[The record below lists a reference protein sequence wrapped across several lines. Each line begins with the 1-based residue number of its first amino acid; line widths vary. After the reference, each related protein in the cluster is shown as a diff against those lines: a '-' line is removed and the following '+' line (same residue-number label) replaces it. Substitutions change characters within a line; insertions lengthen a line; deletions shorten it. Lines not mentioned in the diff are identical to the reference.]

1 MLHIK
6 TSYIL
11 SPMADN
17 QTALII
23 GAGTGGIA
31 TSIFLAQQGFEVD
44 VYEKNI
50 SAGGRCGQIVRD
62 GHRFDVGATM
72 VLMPEI
78 YRDVFGSLG
87 LTLERDLRMRPLDDI
102 YTLWFD
108 DGTRLAF
115 TADRKR
121 MEEQLEKIE
130 PGSFARAERYVQEG
144 FRLYK
149 MAFEKLLGRNFT
161 RFFDFFNPG
170 NALLLIKLKT
180 YLKHYSYTT
189 RFFRSEHLRMAYT
202 FQNIYVGQSPFTAP
216 ALFSMIPAAELTEG
230 SMFPVGGMFTV
241 TEKLMA
247 KAAGLG
253 VSFHFANPVRQIRV
267 SGGRATGVI
276 LSDGTEAKADVIVA
290 NADLPYVYRELLP
303 GGCKTRRIERMKY
316 SCSALVLHWALDKQ
330 YPQLGHHSTF
340 LADSFR
346 EGLDKIFR
354 DKSMGEDPCFYIH
367 APVRTDPSA
376 APDGCDTLSV
386 AVGVGHLDP
395 RHPQNWDLITDK
407 ARSAVFR
414 KLKKIG
420 IEDIEEHIKFE
431 IVTTPETWVEA
442 LNISRGSVFGSLGH
456 NILQMGW
463 FRPHNRDR
471 RYKNLYFTGGST
483 HPGNGIPM
491 VLLSARLVSERIIN
505 EQKKA

>member
-1 MLHIK
+1 M
-6 TSYIL
+6 
-11 SPMADN
+11 DGN

-31 TSIFLAQQGFEVD
+31 TSIFLAQRGFKVD

-50 SAGGRCGQIVRD
+50 SAGGRCGNFVRD

-72 VLMPEI
+72 VLMPEV
-78 YRDVFGSLG
+78 YRDVFNSLG
-87 LTLERDLRMRPLDDI
+87 LTLENDLLMKPLDDI

-108 DGTRLAF
+108 DGTSLVF
-115 TADRKR
+115 TTDQTR
-121 MEEQLEKIE
+121 MEQQLERIE
-130 PGSFARAERYVQEG
+130 PGSFARAERYVKTG
-144 FRLYK
+144 FRLYT

-161 RFFDFFNPG
+161 RFFDFFNLS

-180 YLKHYSYTT
+180 YLRHYNYTA

-202 FQNIYVGQSPFTAP
+202 FQNIYVGQSPFSAP

-230 SMFPVGGMFTV
+230 SMFPAGGMYTV
-241 TEKLMA
+241 VEKLMT
-247 KAAGLG
+247 KAVEMG
-253 VSFHFANPVRQIRV
+253 VRFHFARPVRQISV
-267 SGGRATGVI
+267 NGGRATGVI
-276 LSDGTEAKADVIVA
+276 FSDGSEAKADVIVA

-303 GGCKTRRIERMKY
+303 PGRRSRRIERMKY

-340 LADSFR
+340 LSDSYR
-346 EGLDKIFR
+346 EGLDKIFI
-354 DKSMGEDPCFYIH
+354 DKSMGDDPCFYIH

-376 APDGCDTLSV
+376 APEGCDTMSV
-386 AVGVGHLDP
+386 AIGVGHLDP
-395 RHPQNWDLITDK
+395 GHPQEWDRITDK

-420 IEDIEEHIKFE
+420 IDDIEEHIKFE
-431 IVTTPETWVEA
+431 IITAPETWVEA
-442 LNISRGSVFGSLGH
+442 LNVSRGSVFGSIGH

-463 FRPHNRDR
+463 FRPHNRDS
-471 RYKNLYFTGGST
+471 RYGNLYFTGGST

-505 EQKKA
+505 EQKRD